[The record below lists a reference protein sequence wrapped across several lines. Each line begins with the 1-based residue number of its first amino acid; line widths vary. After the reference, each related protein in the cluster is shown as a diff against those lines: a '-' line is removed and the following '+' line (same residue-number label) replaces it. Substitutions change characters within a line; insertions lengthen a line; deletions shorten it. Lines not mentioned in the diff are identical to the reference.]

1 MKKAICSSVPALS
14 VLLLVHPQPV
24 EAGGHGRVFVGA
36 HGFVGPGF
44 WWPRPWWGPGWWGP
58 PQYNL
63 PPVVVQQPA
72 IYAQAAPPPEEQQY
86 WYDCQRPQGYYPYGQ
101 QCPNR
106 WMKVVPPATPPS
118 Q

>member
-1 MKKAICSSVPALS
+1 MKKAICFSVLALS

-24 EAGGHGRVFVGA
+24 EAGGHGRVFVGT
-36 HGFVGPGF
+36 HVFVGPGF

-58 PQYNL
+58 PYYNL

-72 IYAQAAPPPEEQQY
+72 IYAQPAPSPEEQQY
-86 WYDCQRPQGYYPYGQ
+86 WYYCQRPQGYYPYVQ
-101 QCPNR
+101 QCPNG
-106 WMKVVPPATPPS
+106 WMKVVPPATPPG